1 MIEDAEKKMK
11 NLADTGVIEKL
22 KFENRARQE

>member
-11 NLADTGVIEKL
+11 SLADTGVIEKL
-22 KFENRARQE
+22 AKENKVR